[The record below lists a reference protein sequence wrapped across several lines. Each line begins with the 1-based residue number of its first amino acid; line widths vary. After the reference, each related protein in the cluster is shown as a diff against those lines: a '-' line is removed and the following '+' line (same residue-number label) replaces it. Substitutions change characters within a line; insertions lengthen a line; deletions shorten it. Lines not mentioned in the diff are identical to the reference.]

1 MGCSCQPSPALITLT
16 RSSSQRAICHGTP
29 AELWRTTTAST
40 PIASIVSTVSRS
52 DSPFF
57 TDDEPTLKV
66 IVSADR
72 RLAAC
77 SKLSRV
83 RVLSS

>member
-1 MGCSCQPSPALITLT
+1 M
-16 RSSSQRAICHGTP
+16 
-29 AELWRTTTAST
+29 
-40 PIASIVSTVSRS
+40 VSTVSRS